1 MSSKDY
7 RIGLLKSFDYLSG
20 YVEQADFNIY
30 NRALGTHNFGNG
42 IKENTTIQ
50 VDAIIKLINQKNQ
63 LLVVLNGLTKAINRL
78 DNDSKKLLWYRYVKK
93 KDVKQVTT
101 KLGLTKGI
109 YYSKL
114 QKALNQFETY
124 LKEEGIDKEWFFEN
138 YATKHWFRRLINFAS
153 DGGCF

>member
-1 MSSKDY
+1 MNSKDY

-30 NRALGTHNFGNG
+30 NKALGTHNFGNG
-42 IKENTTIQ
+42 LKENTTIQ

-78 DNDSKKLLWYRYVKK
+78 DSINKKLLWYRYVKK
-93 KDVKQVTT
+93 KEVSQVI
-101 KLGLTKGI
+101 KKFDLTKGI
-109 YYSKL
+109 YYSKI
-114 QKALNQFETY
+114 QKALAQFEGY

-138 YATKHWFRRLINFAS
+138 YTTKPWFRRLINFAS